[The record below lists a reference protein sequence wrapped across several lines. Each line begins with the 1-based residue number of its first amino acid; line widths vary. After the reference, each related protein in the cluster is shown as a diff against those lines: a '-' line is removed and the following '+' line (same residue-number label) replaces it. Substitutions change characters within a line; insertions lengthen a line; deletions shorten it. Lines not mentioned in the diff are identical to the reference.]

1 MAFGADGVSFLVPQ
15 LRKPLDVIL
24 SHDWPDVTSYGDVEK
39 LCAGHPHWKYAASSC
54 ICLIGRNARAFSNRV
69 LNVIRREE
77 IEKGELGCHLYT
89 KLLKS
94 LKPSYW
100 LSGHMH
106 CRFDATVPHTGD
118 QSTHFIALDKVLPRR
133 PFLDVR
139 TPSQHV
145 IVPTSP
151 YQVRTDKPDL
161 DSVLHR
167 WYLSPRPLVLAC

>member
-1 MAFGADGVSFLVPQ
+1 M
-15 LRKPLDVIL
+15 
-24 SHDWPDVTSYGDVEK
+24 
-39 LCAGHPHWKYAASSC
+39 
-54 ICLIGRNARAFSNRV
+54 
-69 LNVIRREE
+69 
-77 IEKGELGCHLYT
+77 YT

-106 CRFDATVPHTGD
+106 CRFDAKVPHTGD

-139 TPSQHV
+139 TLAQHV
-145 IVPTSP
+145 IVPTA
-151 YQVRTDKPDL
+151 RCGTDTPEL
-161 DSVLHR
+161 ASVLHR